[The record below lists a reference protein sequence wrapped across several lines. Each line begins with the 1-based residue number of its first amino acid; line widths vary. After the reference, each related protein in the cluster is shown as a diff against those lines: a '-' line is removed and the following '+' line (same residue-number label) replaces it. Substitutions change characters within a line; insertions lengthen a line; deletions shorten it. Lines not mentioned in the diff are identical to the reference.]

1 MVFLIVHV
9 PWPISK
15 GFGSFL
21 FACLCFLTS
30 MLYTC
35 VSLSSFRLCH
45 VWCPS
50 RPCVVTSDAHE
61 ALFRC
66 NHLGGIFGCQVAPC
80 VPFPIPLCT
89 MICLPCLLCHLLP
102 FYASLHAC
110 LHVHAWLLLAS
121 VSSINTMKLWTSDP
135 NLHLSPHR
143 HHLLFAFFIVCLFAY
158 FLVCLPSSSLA
169 FLVTCH
175 VSYHMLCLLC
185 LYACLLYTHCTLST
199 HLFLSIACLLVPCL
213 CLCMY
218 THGARTQGVKAW
230 SNRHKKKGHGCK
242 HVDMSQVAMFSRF
255 RDLASPIWLCTLLNP
270 LPSSLLSLLDG
281 LY

>member
-1 MVFLIVHV
+1 M
-9 PWPISK
+9 
-15 GFGSFL
+15 
-21 FACLCFLTS
+21 
-30 MLYTC
+30 
-35 VSLSSFRLCH
+35 
-45 VWCPS
+45 
-50 RPCVVTSDAHE
+50 
-61 ALFRC
+61 
-66 NHLGGIFGCQVAPC
+66 
-80 VPFPIPLCT
+80 
-89 MICLPCLLCHLLP
+89 
-102 FYASLHAC
+102 
-110 LHVHAWLLLAS
+110 LAS

-158 FLVCLPSSSLA
+158 FLVCLLSSSLA
-169 FLVTCH
+169 FLVACH